1 MNAKEGSYVTHDDDV
16 SPVSFLFSTANAFFF
31 CGFLCQEKTSERKRT
46 PLFFA
51 VLLDHS
57 QLSLLPHSFPNRPH
71 HHNLSF

>member
-1 MNAKEGSYVTHDDDV
+1 MRRRGVMSLMMMTSVQ
-16 SPVSFLFSTANAFFF
+16 SLFSSVPLTLFF

-46 PLFFA
+46 PLFLA